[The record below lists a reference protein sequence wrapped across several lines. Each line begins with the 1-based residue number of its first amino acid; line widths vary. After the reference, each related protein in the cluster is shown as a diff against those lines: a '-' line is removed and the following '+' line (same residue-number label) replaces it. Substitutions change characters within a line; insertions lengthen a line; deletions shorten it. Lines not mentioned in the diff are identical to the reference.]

1 MIRRDVEDRP
11 FVPGTTGWTASDL
24 DDPEIERQWFA
35 GHYEIIEGVLTTM
48 APAYFAG
55 QGSLTHLIFLLQSH
69 LKRKRQTGSFGTE
82 VDLVIS
88 EARVVRADAVYL
100 TASDKRAQV
109 VASRKLNRN
118 DPNRTRILV
127 PPTLVIESISPGH
140 EQHDESTKRRW
151 YAEFGVPNYW
161 LLNGF
166 DRTLRCLRLHRG
178 EYELDASGRGKGKLR
193 PGLFPGLTLCLAN
206 VWQSIEPDEG

>member
-1 MIRRDVEDRP
+1 MVRREVEDRP

-48 APAYFAG
+48 PPAYYAG
-55 QGSLTHLIFLLQSH
+55 HGSLGNLIFCLQQH
-69 LKRKRQTGSFGTE
+69 LKSKRRPTAFGQDIDMVMAE
-82 VDLVIS
+82 G
-88 EARVVRADAVYL
+88 RVVRADAMYL
-100 TASDKRAQV
+100 TKDDKQAQAKAARRLHRRDV
-109 VASRKLNRN
+109 
-118 DPNRTRILV
+118 NRTRILV
-127 PPTLVIESISPGH
+127 PPTLIIESISPGH

-166 DRTLRCLRLHRG
+166 DRTLRCLKLHRG
-178 EYELDASGRGKGKLR
+178 AYQLDATGRGKGRLR
-193 PGLFPGLTLCLAN
+193 PSLFSGLVISLTD
-206 VWQSIEPDEG
+206 VWESIEAAE